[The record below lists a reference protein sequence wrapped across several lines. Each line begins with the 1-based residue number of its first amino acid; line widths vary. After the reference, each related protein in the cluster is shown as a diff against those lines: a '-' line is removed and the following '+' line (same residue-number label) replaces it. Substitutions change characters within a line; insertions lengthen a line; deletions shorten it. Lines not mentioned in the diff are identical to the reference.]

1 MVEPK
6 RRILDV
12 GLGKGPAANP
22 VLERELAKR
31 GYVYET
37 CGLGTEKAPVI
48 LARALRLRNK
58 LSNYDFIMTSEYFA
72 SFGVNLRLLLTFSK
86 TKHVTIGLNQS
97 RRLLRTGFRP
107 VDKLI
112 ELVFQRTDLIVVHS
126 RREAELFNRIHGIPP
141 NRFYFSLWGYDL
153 PTTAATRFSAWPKR
167 YVCLVGRNNRDIDT
181 FIGAVAGTDIDGVV
195 ITSAFQNA
203 PAGPLPPNIHL
214 FRDLPLDETL
224 DCIKN
229 AAANVVLLKDN
240 ERGAGHITIVA
251 AMFSGTPQ
259 IVSDVDVIKDY
270 VVDGVS
276 AIVVPLRDA
285 QAVRRAIERLLND
298 RSCAERLSAN
308 GRQYAQRWLTNE
320 RVMERT
326 VLALDRLMRGEKI
339 DTVDPEWLHAYKLFA
354 ENSLARVPPV

>member
-12 GLGKGPAANP
+12 GLAKGPAANP
-22 VLERELAKR
+22 VLEQQLAKH
-31 GYVYET
+31 GYIYET
-37 CGLGTEKAPVI
+37 CGLGTERGPVI
-48 LARALRLRNK
+48 LARAFQIRKK

-72 SFGVNLRLLLTFSK
+72 SFGINLRLLLTFSK

-97 RRLLRTGFRP
+97 RRLLKTGFP
-107 VDKLI
+107 PIDKLI
-112 ELVFQRTDLIVVHS
+112 DLVFRRTDLVIVHS
-126 RREAELFNRIHGIPP
+126 RREAELFSRIHRIPATK
-141 NRFYFSLWGYDL
+141 FYFSLWGYDL

-167 YVCLVGRNNRDIDT
+167 YVCLVGRNNRDVDT
-181 FIGAVAGTDIDGVV
+181 FINAVAGLDIDGVV
-195 ITSAFQNA
+195 ITSAFQSA
-203 PAGPLPPNIHL
+203 PAGPLPPNVHL

-229 AAANVVLLKDN
+229 AAANLVLLKDN

-259 IVSDVDVIKDY
+259 IVSDVDVIRDY

-276 AIVVPLRDA
+276 AITVPLRDP

-298 RSCAERLSAN
+298 PSCAARLSAN
-308 GRQYAQRWLTNE
+308 ARRYAQRWLTNE
-320 RVMERT
+320 RAVERS
-326 VLALDRLMRGEKI
+326 VSALDKLANGEKI
-339 DTVDPEWLHAYKLFA
+339 DTVDPEWLHAYEVFA
-354 ENSLARVPPV
+354 ETC